1 MFILKQRI
9 KRVLYSCVGISFPNQ
24 LPNIRK
30 TLVFNFLAFG
40 MDGVRKKPV
49 IIYGNTKIYKVG
61 RIVIN
66 CEMKKGLLRIGQ
78 LDYKSQGE
86 TRFLNDG
93 TIEINGPVAI
103 GGCAI
108 VENYG
113 TIIFKGYNLISD
125 GTSLL
130 IRSKLTVGEE
140 TRVGFHSF
148 IMDSD
153 DHYTIDVERKV
164 VSCNK
169 KEISLGAYNW
179 IANRTIIKKGVITP
193 DYLIVASANAL
204 LTKDYTDKIPPYSVI
219 GGAPARLLKT
229 GIRRIYNPDNE
240 RWLKKYFLENPSEN
254 SIAIPVETEQELED
268 YCKQTSSYFS

>member
-1 MFILKQRI
+1 MFVLKQRI

-61 RIVIN
+61 RIAIN

-93 TIEINGPVAI
+93 TIEINGPVKI
-103 GGCAI
+103 EGCTI

-113 TIIFKGYNLISD
+113 TIIFKGYNRISD

-179 IANRTIIKKGVITP
+179 FANRTIIKKGVITP

-268 YCKQTSSYFS
+268 YCKHTSSYFS